1 MTDPSSMPLHPDTSD
16 AAGLPRHPRDPS
28 RRHGAGGPPAECQ
41 VPRDPRHPRG
51 PARSDGPSTEQGE
64 CQVPD
69 HPRRPRGD
77 DRATS
82 LAVRFEVRLVAGDA
96 GRALAAAQ
104 GRALAALLASLVDM
118 EVGQGEEVSP

>member
-1 MTDPSSMPLHPDTSD
+1 MTASSSMPLHPATSD
-16 AAGLPRHPRDPS
+16 AAGLPRHPRGPA
-28 RRHGAGGPPAECQ
+28 RRDASSVEPGECQ
-41 VPRDPRHPRG
+41 VPDHRRHPRG
-51 PARSDGPSTEQGE
+51 EDRSDGPSTEQGE

-104 GRALAALLASLVDM
+104 GRALAGLLASLGDV
-118 EVGQGEEVSP
+118 EVGQDEEVSP

>member
-1 MTDPSSMPLHPDTSD
+1 MPLDPDTSD
-16 AAGLPRHPRDPS
+16 AAELPRHPRGLA
-28 RRHGAGGPPAECQ
+28 RRHGADRPPAECQ
-41 VPRDPRHPRG
+41 VPRDPHHPRG
-51 PARSDGPSTEQGE
+51 PARRDGSSAEPGE

-69 HPRRPRGD
+69 HPRHPRGD

-82 LAVRFEVRLVAGDA
+82 LAVRLEVRLVAGDA

-104 GRALAALLASLVDM
+104 GRALTALLASVAEA